1 MFLGIKLLWG
11 IFLYTL
17 TIKNQNKGVYGLIWS
32 NKIIVTKKGGENM
45 RIANKKKFV
54 RSTTIAILLL
64 MGLFNISIAK
74 SNKEAETID
83 YTIARGQTLWSIA
96 REYTPNNKDIRD
108 TIHEIR
114 ELNNLTDATIYEGQ
128 TIKIKIE
135 Q

>member
-1 MFLGIKLLWG
+1 M
-11 IFLYTL
+11 
-17 TIKNQNKGVYGLIWS
+17 
-32 NKIIVTKKGGENM
+32 KIV
-45 RIANKKKFV
+45 NKKKFV

-64 MGLFNISIAK
+64 IGLFNISVAK
-74 SNKEAETID
+74 SNKEVETID
-83 YTIARGQTLWSIA
+83 YTISRGQTLWSIA
-96 REYTPNNKDIRD
+96 REYTPDNKDIRE

>member
-1 MFLGIKLLWG
+1 MQQ
-11 IFLYTL
+11 
-17 TIKNQNKGVYGLIWS
+17 TIKR
-32 NKIIVTKKGGENM
+32 GGESM

-64 MGLFNISIAK
+64 VGLFNISIAK

>member
-1 MFLGIKLLWG
+1 
-11 IFLYTL
+11 
-17 TIKNQNKGVYGLIWS
+17 
-32 NKIIVTKKGGENM
+32 M
-45 RIANKKKFV
+45 RIANKKKFI

-64 MGLFNISIAK
+64 IGLFNISIAK

-83 YTIARGQTLWSIA
+83 YTIVRGQTLWSIA
-96 REYTPNNKDIRD
+96 REYTPDNKDIRE